1 MINLE
6 LCPPVEHVCDSNATL
21 TSYGN
26 LLQSITDN
34 MIVSGK
40 GIKDFLRTSKCVFD
54 LFQDP
59 FCNYA
64 AVLMNYT
71 V

>member
-40 GIKDFLRTSKCVFD
+40 GIKDFLRTPKCVFD
-54 LFQDP
+54 
-59 FCNYA
+59 
-64 AVLMNYT
+64 
-71 V
+71 